1 MHAETL
7 AQIDL
12 VKSRLGGILVLLDQA
27 SAATAQGGDFN
38 ASLIAEARALASQAS
53 GYGWRGLSGLLRSL
67 AAGLIQRTQSQ
78 PEWLDD
84 DIAKLRRWLHIALRY
99 LQPSTAIE
107 AANALLPGYDTL
119 GWTPMIAGALREY
132 ARQRL
137 HEAPLQ
143 ELLTAQALVELE
155 AVAEVKSAVV
165 HDAADWV
172 PNRVGNDAVL
182 IEAGAAAALQAQE
195 EVCVEEMSTDALGET
210 GFELPAH
217 AAPLLDLTFLA
228 TPLRESEAQ
237 RDASSD
243 AADAAVVAVDAADD
257 PGAADNPAA
266 VFVDAAEELNTII
279 AFVDSTDESETAFAF
294 ADAADDVDAPI
305 GFSDTGSDIEP
316 LVEATVSVE
325 LGGLAAAPA
334 AAAEAPPAA
343 ADAPLWLSEDERSL
357 LATAVAEQLL
367 PLLTDLQSIES
378 PEAQQAQ
385 VQEYVFQLALVGNAF
400 EHCGLHEVLATI
412 NVIVADASTCE
423 DDAVHRAIPWLNWQ
437 LAVVDWLESPQ
448 DQARQQALLDAV
460 CDPQW
465 PLSFQID
472 EIEPL
477 RAELARLHIGTDP
490 ALKQLR
496 KSLAQWQDV
505 ALDIAPDVLPA
516 VLDGMLRQLPLNVAQ
531 LSASIQRLTQT
542 GEADDIDAA
551 RRAAH
556 ALKGDANLVGLTGL
570 AQMTHALEDIL
581 VQLARAPAP
590 PGAAL
595 AGVLSEAGDC
605 VETMAEYVMRQG
617 PPPDD
622 ALDVL
627 QSLLNWSNALLDGEV
642 PGEPAAEVRVETL
655 VASESVAAAP
665 VDGERDVGEAQ
676 RTLVVAVP
684 LLDELLRLSSETI
697 VLTQQVAEQLRSIN
711 KDHGESAEQTRR
723 AQLLVNEL
731 DDLVSLRGAALSSAR
746 LQGASVDP
754 LELDQYNELH
764 VLARRL
770 QETNTD
776 ERAFVGNIDSALS
789 RLEDLMAAQ
798 ERMQDDLQGSVLR
811 TRMVPVS
818 QVLPRF
824 QRAVRIASRNLLKE
838 LDLHVIGAD
847 TQVDSD
853 VIETIVDPLMHAL
866 RNAAD
871 HGIEDPEQ
879 RQRLGKPSV
888 GQLTLSFAQ
897 ASGSIQISLQDDGRG
912 LDYTA
917 IQNKAVALGMLAGDA
932 QPDRALLNRL
942 ILTPG
947 FSTRSEATQMS
958 GRGIGMDV
966 IATRVRELKGRLRL
980 HSEDDRGTR
989 VEIVLPSTLVSA
1001 HVAVAWTGATP
1012 AAWVSASFNRF
1023 VAVRGDEIL
1032 MGVDGWRVHRDDGEV
1047 GVIPL
1052 AALLEIELSAAID
1065 RNVTYIAAE
1074 CESAAGTV
1082 LVLADRISEMRSVI
1096 VKSTGPYMPALT
1108 GVRGAAVLGNGGI
1121 APVIDL
1127 TELVQTTLES
1137 QHRLD
1142 FSAMLNNASIR
1153 SRHAM
1158 VIDDSLSVRRSLS
1171 TLLVD
1176 AGFEATTAID
1186 GLDAMRL
1193 IEQRLP
1199 DVLLVDMEMPRMNGL
1214 ELTSY
1219 LRSRAETQNLPVIMI
1234 TSRSTERHREM
1245 AETAGV
1251 DGFLVKPYL
1260 DDEVLAL
1267 VAATMAARAAAAANR
1282 A

>member
-1 MHAETL
+1 
-7 AQIDL
+7 
-12 VKSRLGGILVLLDQA
+12 
-27 SAATAQGGDFN
+27 
-38 ASLIAEARALASQAS
+38 
-53 GYGWRGLSGLLRSL
+53 
-67 AAGLIQRTQSQ
+67 
-78 PEWLDD
+78 
-84 DIAKLRRWLHIALRY
+84 
-99 LQPSTAIE
+99 
-107 AANALLPGYDTL
+107 
-119 GWTPMIAGALREY
+119 
-132 ARQRL
+132 
-137 HEAPLQ
+137 
-143 ELLTAQALVELE
+143 
-155 AVAEVKSAVV
+155 
-165 HDAADWV
+165 
-172 PNRVGNDAVL
+172 
-182 IEAGAAAALQAQE
+182 
-195 EVCVEEMSTDALGET
+195 
-210 GFELPAH
+210 
-217 AAPLLDLTFLA
+217 
-228 TPLRESEAQ
+228 
-237 RDASSD
+237 
-243 AADAAVVAVDAADD
+243 
-257 PGAADNPAA
+257 
-266 VFVDAAEELNTII
+266 
-279 AFVDSTDESETAFAF
+279 
-294 ADAADDVDAPI
+294 
-305 GFSDTGSDIEP
+305 
-316 LVEATVSVE
+316 
-325 LGGLAAAPA
+325 
-334 AAAEAPPAA
+334 
-343 ADAPLWLSEDERSL
+343 
-357 LATAVAEQLL
+357 
-367 PLLTDLQSIES
+367 
-378 PEAQQAQ
+378 
-385 VQEYVFQLALVGNAF
+385 
-400 EHCGLHEVLATI
+400 
-412 NVIVADASTCE
+412 
-423 DDAVHRAIPWLNWQ
+423 
-437 LAVVDWLESPQ
+437 
-448 DQARQQALLDAV
+448 
-460 CDPQW
+460 
-465 PLSFQID
+465 
-472 EIEPL
+472 
-477 RAELARLHIGTDP
+477 
-490 ALKQLR
+490 
-496 KSLAQWQDV
+496 
-505 ALDIAPDVLPA
+505 
-516 VLDGMLRQLPLNVAQ
+516 
-531 LSASIQRLTQT
+531 
-542 GEADDIDAA
+542 
-551 RRAAH
+551 
-556 ALKGDANLVGLTGL
+556 
-570 AQMTHALEDIL
+570 
-581 VQLARAPAP
+581 
-590 PGAAL
+590 
-595 AGVLSEAGDC
+595 
-605 VETMAEYVMRQG
+605 
-617 PPPDD
+617 
-622 ALDVL
+622 VL
-627 QSLLNWSNALLDGEV
+627 QNLLNWSNALLDGEA
-642 PGEPAAEVRVETL
+642 PAEPAAQVRVETL
-655 VASESVAAAP
+655 AAPEPVAVAAA
-665 VDGERDVGEAQ
+665 DSEREASEAQ

-697 VLTQQVAEQLRSIN
+697 VLTQQVAEQLRSIS

-838 LDLHVIGAD
+838 LELHVIGAD
-847 TQVDSD
+847 TQVDSE

-917 IQNKAVALGMLAGDA
+917 IQNKAIALGMLDGDA
-932 QPDRALLNRL
+932 LPDRALLNRL

-1001 HVAVAWTGATP
+1001 HVAVAWTGTTP

-1023 VAVRGDEIL
+1023 VAVRGDEIHID
-1032 MGVDGWRVHRDDGEV
+1032 VDGWRVHRDDGEV

-1065 RNVTYIAAE
+1065 RNITYVAAE
-1074 CESAAGTV
+1074 CESAAGKV

-1096 VKSTGPYMPALT
+1096 VKSTGPYMPPLI

-1127 TELVQTTLES
+1127 TELVQTVLES

-1142 FSAMLNNASIR
+1142 FSAMLGNTPMR

-1158 VIDDSLSVRRSLS
+1158 VVDDSLSVRRSLS

-1219 LRSRAETQNLPVIMI
+1219 LRSREETKNLPVIMI

-1260 DDEVLAL
+1260 DEEVLAL
-1267 VAATMAARAAAAANR
+1267 VVSTMAARATAH
-1282 A
+1282 

>member
-1 MHAETL
+1 L
-7 AQIDL
+7 AD
-12 VKSRLGGILVLLDQA
+12 
-27 SAATAQGGDFN
+27 
-38 ASLIAEARALASQAS
+38 
-53 GYGWRGLSGLLRSL
+53 
-67 AAGLIQRTQSQ
+67 
-78 PEWLDD
+78 
-84 DIAKLRRWLHIALRY
+84 
-99 LQPSTAIE
+99 
-107 AANALLPGYDTL
+107 
-119 GWTPMIAGALREY
+119 
-132 ARQRL
+132 
-137 HEAPLQ
+137 
-143 ELLTAQALVELE
+143 
-155 AVAEVKSAVV
+155 
-165 HDAADWV
+165 
-172 PNRVGNDAVL
+172 
-182 IEAGAAAALQAQE
+182 
-195 EVCVEEMSTDALGET
+195 
-210 GFELPAH
+210 
-217 AAPLLDLTFLA
+217 
-228 TPLRESEAQ
+228 
-237 RDASSD
+237 
-243 AADAAVVAVDAADD
+243 
-257 PGAADNPAA
+257 
-266 VFVDAAEELNTII
+266 
-279 AFVDSTDESETAFAF
+279 
-294 ADAADDVDAPI
+294 
-305 GFSDTGSDIEP
+305 
-316 LVEATVSVE
+316 
-325 LGGLAAAPA
+325 LAAAPA
-334 AAAEAPPAA
+334 AIDDASPTL
-343 ADAPLWLSEDERSL
+343 ADAPLWLSEDERAL
-357 LATAVAEQLL
+357 LASAVAEQLL
-367 PLLTDLQSIES
+367 PLLTGLQSLET

-385 VQEYVFQLALVGNAF
+385 VQEYAFQLELVGNAF
-400 EHCGLHEVLATI
+400 EHCGLNELLATI
-412 NVIVADASTCE
+412 NVILADASTCE
-423 DDAVHRAIPWLNWQ
+423 EDAAHRAIPWLNWQ
-437 LAVVDWLESPQ
+437 LAVIDWLESPE
-448 DQARQQALLDAV
+448 DQARQQALLDAL

-465 PLSFQID
+465 PLAFQV
-472 EIEPL
+472 EEVEPL
-477 RAELARLHIGTDP
+477 RAELARLRIGVDP
-490 ALKQLR
+490 ALKLLR
-496 KSLAQWQDV
+496 KSQAQWQDV

-590 PGAAL
+590 PGATL

-605 VETMAEYVMRQG
+605 VETMAEYVLRQG

-627 QSLLNWSNALLDGEV
+627 QNLLNWSNALLDGEV
-642 PGEPAAEVRVETL
+642 PGEPAAEVHVETR
-655 VASESVAAAP
+655 AAPEPAAVAATADGDG
-665 VDGERDVGEAQ
+665 DGEREAGETL

-711 KDHGESAEQTRR
+711 KDHGENAVQTRR
-723 AQLLVNEL
+723 AQILVNEL

-789 RLEDLMAAQ
+789 RLEDLMVAQ
-798 ERMQDDLQGSVLR
+798 ERMQNDLQGSVLR

-818 QVLPRF
+818 QVVPRF

-838 LDLHVIGAD
+838 LDLQVIGAD
-847 TQVDSD
+847 TQVDSE

-871 HGIEDPEQ
+871 HGIEDPER
-879 RQRLGKPSV
+879 RQHLGKPSV

-917 IQNKAVALGMLAGDA
+917 IRNKAVALGMLDGDA
-932 QPDRALLNRL
+932 LPDRTLLNRL

-1001 HVAVAWTGATP
+1001 HVAVAWTGSTP

-1023 VAVRGDEIL
+1023 VAVRGDEIH
-1032 MGVDGWRVHRDDGEV
+1032 MDVDGWRVHRDDGEI

-1065 RNVTYIAAE
+1065 RNTTYVAAE
-1074 CESAAGTV
+1074 CESAAGPV
-1082 LVLADRISEMRSVI
+1082 LILADRISEMRSVI
-1096 VKSTGPYMPALT
+1096 VKSTGPYMPPLI

-1137 QHRLD
+1137 QNRLD
-1142 FSAMLNNASIR
+1142 FSAMLGNTPMR

-1219 LRSRAETQNLPVIMI
+1219 LRSREETQNLPVIMI

-1267 VAATMAARAAAAANR
+1267 VAATMAARAAM
-1282 A
+1282 